1 MSKLAAAA
9 MHMIEDVP
17 QERLKQDLAA
27 AQKELASTKRD
38 LENVRY
44 YEKVLLQSREL
55 SDAVKRA
62 DTTQAKLQEALLA
75 NGRLENR
82 FRTVEGRLKSSDE
95 QAKKLELEVGALKE
109 ENAQMKKL
117 LGQKT
122 AKEIVRAGDGFAK

>member
-9 MHMIEDVP
+9 MHMAEDAP

-38 LENVRY
+38 LEEVQY

-55 SDAVKRA
+55 SDAIKRA

-75 NGRLENR
+75 NGRLENK
-82 FRTVEGRLKSSDE
+82 F
-95 QAKKLELEVGALKE
+95 
-109 ENAQMKKL
+109 
-117 LGQKT
+117 
-122 AKEIVRAGDGFAK
+122 